1 MAVDGRRWLRHLL
14 PLLLVRM
21 GQRGGSLTP
30 SPCVPADAFAYIARY
45 DRVYLR
51 GLAATGIQIVANQP
65 VTPGGG
71 DYLSDHFG
79 LLCTATLT

>member
-1 MAVDGRRWLRHLL
+1 VTARWVPHRAFL
-14 PLLLVRM
+14 PACL
-21 GQRGGSLTP
+21 
-30 SPCVPADAFAYIARY
+30 PADAFAYIARY

-51 GLAATGIQIVANQP
+51 GLTATGIQIVANQP

-79 LLCTATLT
+79 LLCTATLA